1 MPKVTVDMPKELYDD
16 MMTDVSP
23 KRNFVNQ
30 SDDIRA
36 AVRKLLDQMDEVDRR
51 HGRLKT
57 RRGSR

>member
-16 MMTDVSP
+16 MMTHVGSER
-23 KRNFVNQ
+23 KFVNQ
-30 SDDIRA
+30 SDAIRT